1 MSDVFFCVSV
11 HHLMPDDH
19 EAECWTPGT
28 GVKDGR
34 EPPCVWVLGTEPKIS
49 SRIASALK
57 C

>member
-28 GVKDGR
+28 GVMDGC